1 MEHPRKKGSPGLET
15 DSMQESHDELLK
27 KEMNKQKVDL
37 KTIQSLMA
45 ASFERRRKW
54 IQTLK
59 GKRTQ
64 EILKEYP
71 GLGTYNQVCFQYFCF
86 TLQSVSQNS
95 KALHITT

>member
-54 IQTLK
+54 IQTL
-59 GKRTQ
+59 
-64 EILKEYP
+64 
-71 GLGTYNQVCFQYFCF
+71 
-86 TLQSVSQNS
+86 
-95 KALHITT
+95 